1 MERLITSFFFLFLC
15 VNLNAQQYL
24 SLDGVITFFSEAP
37 LENISAENKKVSAVY
52 DSQSNE
58 IAFQLQIEDFIFP
71 KPLMQ
76 EHFNENYLESDIFPK
91 SLFVGKVIQYK
102 NGKAFVVGDLS
113 MHGKTNRIKVEGS
126 LKQEDEKVIISS
138 EFIVKLEDY
147 NIEIPTIVMYKI
159 AEEIEV
165 KVNIE
170 LIEVK

>member
-15 VNLNAQQYL
+15 VNLHAQQYL

-58 IAFQLQIEDFIFP
+58 IVFQLQIEDFIFP

-91 SLFVGKVIQYK
+91 SLFVGKVIQNK
-102 NGKAFVVGDLS
+102 NGKAIVVGELS

-126 LKQEDEKVIISS
+126 LKQEDDKVIISS

-147 NIEIPTIVMYKI
+147 NIAIPKIVMYKI